1 MPTICA
7 KSTLLFGKVTI
18 TELGRLLL
26 PQLLLLRV
34 FVATTFCSGMA
45 NPRSVGFDE
54 VTVERVVR
62 RSRFSRVAFKAA
74 CRLSGFFVVLG
85 GASLLDFNGFSASTT
100 SSSSPSTY
108 SSVAAFCTERAAPQP
123 PPKTVMVVAYP
134 LAYSAVPSSSESTTS
149 CSSLIGS
156 VCVSASRVCSDTD
169 LSRDVALSSSS
180 FTAVISTSLL
190 MKSLSSL

>member
-85 GASLLDFNGFSASTT
+85 GASLLMVSPRLPHRLRRLRRTLPWRRFAPSARRRSRRQRQSW
-100 SSSSPSTY
+100 SSRTHSRTLRSHRPL
-108 SSVAAFCTERAAPQP
+108 RAPR
-123 PPKTVMVVAYP
+123 
-134 LAYSAVPSSSESTTS
+134 AVH
-149 CSSLIGS
+149 
-156 VCVSASRVCSDTD
+156 R
-169 LSRDVALSSSS
+169 
-180 FTAVISTSLL
+180 
-190 MKSLSSL
+190 